1 MPLRTFCQSGMT
13 RRKPPYSWIDRE
25 NRRGCFVVSAVLV
38 LMIIALLYLGF
49 HGDPIQNWAAEI
61 PILG

>member
-1 MPLRTFCQSGMT
+1 MT